1 MKKPAFK
8 QFAISYGLSNGGGF
22 MLIQATVASYF
33 TLFLTDTFGIP
44 AGITS
49 ILMFAVTL
57 FDAVKD
63 PFIGAAVDRYPIW
76 ALQALLFN
84 FSIPFYDFQHAAV
97 SESKRTECHSK
108 ADLHGSLL
116 YPVRLCAE
124 LLHDIRTSR
133 PSCTDNRQSG
143 AEFCGHVQHDLR
155 CGILYHRFILYHQF
169 REDSG
174 RLCPVDVPLWDSGDA
189 FLLDA
194 VPLLYGAIF
203 TARHQTADQ

>member
-63 PFIGAAVDRYPIW
+63 PFIGAAVDRTNTPFGRYRPYFLIFPF
-76 ALQALLFN
+76 LFMIFSMLLFLN
-84 FSIPFYDFQHAAV
+84 PKGLNA
-97 SESKRTECHSK
+97 
-108 ADLHGSLL
+108 
-116 YPVRLCAE
+116 
-124 LLHDIRTSR
+124 TS
-133 PSCTDNRQSG
+133 
-143 AEFCGHVQHDLR
+143 
-155 CGILYHRFILYHQF
+155 
-169 REDSG
+169 
-174 RLCPVDVPLWDSGDA
+174 
-189 FLLDA
+189 FLLIHGI
-194 VPLLYGAIF
+194 PL
-203 TARHQTADQ
+203 

>member
-63 PFIGAAVDRYPIW
+63 PFIGAAVDRTNTRFGRYRPYFLIFPFLFMIFSMLLFLNPKGLNVTQKLIYTAVFYILYGF
-76 ALQALLFN
+76 ALSFCTTSAQALRQQTIRNGILR
-84 FSIPFYDFQHAAV
+84 SC
-97 SESKRTECHSK
+97 S
-108 ADLHGSLL
+108 
-116 YPVRLCAE
+116 VRPALRCPLP
-124 LLHDIRTSR
+124 LLH
-133 PSCTDNRQSG
+133 P
-143 AEFCGHVQHDLR
+143 LR
-155 CGILYHRFILYHQF
+155 LI
-169 REDSG
+169 S
-174 RLCPVDVPLWDSGDA
+174 
-189 FLLDA
+189 
-194 VPLLYGAIF
+194 
-203 TARHQTADQ
+203 